1 MSRPSEVAVIGGG
14 PVGLLLARLLH
25 LGGARVTVFERRP
38 TPCAHSAA
46 IGITPPSLRIL
57 RRAGL
62 LEDFLSAGVKV
73 EECFVHG
80 RRGPL
85 GTVSFRQ
92 IPDEH
97 RFVLSLPQA
106 DTVAILRRSLPERSV
121 VDGCEVTGVRQ
132 EADGCTVM
140 TSRGERRFDWAAG
153 CDGFRGSTRSFAGI
167 PAAVRSYGCHF
178 VMADFVD
185 RSGLGAEAHLFFRP
199 EGSVESF
206 PLPGGLRRWV
216 VQTSTHLAEPPADT
230 VVRLTRERTGFAL
243 SESDQS
249 QLSPFT
255 PHRYHCPRYR
265 AGRVVLCGD
274 AAHGMSPIGGQ
285 GMNTGFADAE
295 FLARALLDPRPEA
308 LLPAYERIRRRAVR
322 TAMFRAEWG
331 MALGTLRGRL
341 GAAARDLILGGLL
354 SRWPFASRMGAFYA
368 MLTIPCATLEQVPE
382 EALRS

>member
-1 MSRPSEVAVIGGG
+1 MTRPPEVAIVGGG
-14 PVGLLLARLLH
+14 PVGLLLARLLV
-25 LGGARVTVFERRP
+25 LGGARVTVFERRAS
-38 TPCAHSAA
+38 PCSHSAA

-57 RRAGL
+57 RKAGL
-62 LEDFLSAGVKV
+62 LEDFLAAGVRV
-73 EECFVHG
+73 RECFVHG
-80 RRGPL
+80 RRGRI
-85 GTVSFRQ
+85 GTVSFRH

-106 DTVAILRRSLPERSV
+106 DTVALLRRSLPKGV
-121 VDGCEVTGVRQ
+121 LVDGCEVTGVRQ
-132 EADGCTVM
+132 VRDGCMVSTPQ
-140 TSRGERRFDWAAG
+140 GERAFDWVAG
-153 CDGFRGSTRSFAGI
+153 CDGFRGPTRTFAGI
-167 PAAVRSYGCHF
+167 PAQVRPYGCHF

-185 RSGLGAEAHLFFRP
+185 RTELGDEAHLFFRP

-216 VQTSTHLAEPPADT
+216 VQTADHLSEPPSDT

-243 SESDQS
+243 SEADQS

-265 AGRVVLCGD
+265 EGRIVLCGD

-285 GMNTGFADAE
+285 GMNSGFADAE
-295 FLARALLDPRPEA
+295 FLARALLDAEPA
-308 LLPAYERIRRRAVR
+308 AILPAYERCRRRAVR

-331 MALGTLRGRL
+331 MALGTLRGRV
-341 GAAARDLILGGLL
+341 GAAARDFILGGLL

-368 MLTIPCATLEQVPE
+368 MLTIPYATLDHVSE

>member
-1 MSRPSEVAVIGGG
+1 MRRPPEVAVVGAG
-14 PVGLLLARLLH
+14 PVGLLLARLLT
-25 LGGARVTVFERRP
+25 LGGARVTVFERRAR
-38 TPCAHSAA
+38 PCTHSAA

-57 RRAGL
+57 RKAGL
-62 LEDFLSAGVKV
+62 LDEFLGAGVAV
-73 EECFVHG
+73 TDCFVHG
-80 RRGPL
+80 RRGRL
-85 GTVSFRQ
+85 GRVSFGA

-106 DTVAILRRSLPERSV
+106 DTVALLRRSLPDGAV
-121 VDGCEVTGVRQ
+121 VDGCEVVGV
-132 EADGCTVM
+132 ESGPDGCLVR
-140 TSRGERRFDWAAG
+140 TSHGTRSFDWVAG
-153 CDGFRGSTRSFAGI
+153 CDGFRGPTRGFAGI
-167 PAAVRSYGCHF
+167 PAEVRPYGCHF

-185 RSGLGAEAHLFFRP
+185 RTQLGSEAHLFFRP

-216 VQTSTHLAEPPADT
+216 VQTAEPLDVPPADT
-230 VVRLTRERTGFAL
+230 VVRLTRERTGFIL

-249 QLSPFT
+249 DLSPFT

-265 AGRVVLCGD
+265 EGRIVLCGD

-295 FLARALLDPRPEA
+295 FLAKALLAPDPEGV
-308 LLPAYERIRRRAVR
+308 LPAYERCRRRAVR

-341 GAAARDLILGGLL
+341 GAAARDFILGGLL
-354 SRWPFASRMGAFYA
+354 TRWPFASRMGSFYA
-368 MLTIPCATLEQVPE
+368 MLTIPYATLDQVPE
-382 EALRS
+382 EALRP

>member
-1 MSRPSEVAVIGGG
+1 MRRPAEIAVVGAG
-14 PVGLLLARLLH
+14 PVGLLLARLLV

-38 TPCAHSAA
+38 SPSAHSAA

-57 RRAGL
+57 RKAGL
-62 LEDFLSAGVKV
+62 LEDFLSEGVRVK
-73 EECFVHG
+73 ECFVHG

-85 GTVSFRQ
+85 GTVSFRR

-97 RFVLSLPQA
+97 PFVLSLPQA
-106 DTVAILRRSLPERSV
+106 RTVAILRRSLPAGVV

-132 EADGCTVM
+132 LPDGCEVSTAAG
-140 TSRGERRFDWAAG
+140 SRVFDWVAG
-153 CDGFRGSTRSFAGI
+153 CDGYRGPTRTFAGI
-167 PAAVRSYGCHF
+167 PAEVRPYGCHF

-185 RSGLGAEAHLFFRP
+185 RTELGDEAHLFFRP

-216 VQTSTHLAEPPADT
+216 VQTARHLDAPPVDT
-230 VVRLTRERTGFAL
+230 VVRLTHERTGFLL

-255 PHRYHCPRYR
+255 PHRYHCRRYR
-265 AGRVVLCGD
+265 SGRIVLCGD

-285 GMNTGFADAE
+285 GMNTGLADAE
-295 FLARALLDPRPEA
+295 FLARALLEPEPGTI
-308 LLPAYERIRRRAVR
+308 LPSYERCRRRAVR

-331 MALGTLRGRL
+331 MALGTLRGRA
-341 GAAARDLILGGLL
+341 GAAARDFILGGLL

-368 MLTIPCATLEQVPE
+368 MLTIPYATLDQVSE